1 MVTMRKIKKII
12 ALSLL
17 SAIISASFAPIA
29 HAGVVKQ
36 LVEVDP
42 QQRELE
48 LRQEEARMEE
58 YRREVTQQRPVE
70 EVQQVER
77 QVPPPPPPAPVA
89 RAVSPDK
96 AGKNKYAGCFICK
109 PIAMLTGAVVGPI
122 VGLARGSVSKA
133 GDLAGSYKSGL
144 GDGVVGTLVGAP
156 TGLVV
161 GGVTGGVSGLAN
173 GFLTGIVKGATNP
186 FTSENYSTV
195 SGNYDPYKFLVGGL
209 D

>member
-1 MVTMRKIKKII
+1 MRKLKKII

-17 SAIISASFAPIA
+17 SAIISTSLAPIA
-29 HAGVVKQ
+29 HAGVVKE

-42 QQRELE
+42 QQKEFE
-48 LRQEEARMEE
+48 LREEEARIED
-58 YRREVTQQRPVE
+58 YKREVSQQKTVE
-70 EVQQVER
+70 EVKQTVER

-89 RAVSPDK
+89 KTISPNK

-109 PIAMLTGAVVGPI
+109 PVAMLTGAVVGTV
-122 VGLARGSVSKA
+122 VGFTRGSVSKA

-144 GDGVVGTLVGAP
+144 GNGVIGTLIGAP
-156 TGLVV
+156 TGLIV

-173 GFLTGIVKGATNP
+173 GLLTGIVKGATNP

-195 SGNYDPYKFLVGGL
+195 SGNYNPYKFLVGGL

>member
-1 MVTMRKIKKII
+1 MRKIKKLI

-17 SAIISASFAPIA
+17 STVISMSLAPIA
-29 HAGVVKQ
+29 HAGVVKE

-48 LRQEEARMEE
+48 LKEEEARIQD
-58 YRREVTQQRPVE
+58 YKREVTQQKTVE
-70 EVQQVER
+70 EVKQTVER

-89 RAVSPDK
+89 KAISPNK

-109 PIAMLTGAVVGPI
+109 PIAMLTGAVVGPV
-122 VGLARGSVSKA
+122 VGFTRGSVSKA
-133 GDLAGSYKSGL
+133 GDLAGSYKSGM
-144 GDGVVGTLVGAP
+144 GDGIIGTLVGAP

-186 FTSENYSTV
+186 FSAENYSTV